1 MGLREEGDPAPMD
14 YDPHDPGFL
23 DDLEEPEGHQ
33 ERKGKPTRDTARPI
47 TPPSS
52 PDSLTP
58 EQVAGMVIT
67 YDDMRRAL
75 GKLLKKRGMGQ
86 EEVDHLAMYL
96 LSFFGFSD
104 AIIDNILDTDDR
116 DVFYMLEEEGILS
129 TSREETYTIK
139 GKVWRIHYWILKKR
153 EILELAR
160 EALPEGAKAKE
171 RGEFAVY
178 DEVDPRVWA
187 REE

>member
-1 MGLREEGDPAPMD
+1 MDFDPN
-14 YDPHDPGFL
+14 DPDFL
-23 DDLEEPEGHQ
+23 DDLEEPEGRNV
-33 ERKGKPTRDTARPI
+33 RKAKPKGESARPI
-47 TPPSS
+47 SPPSS

-58 EQVAGMVIT
+58 EQVAGLVIT

-75 GKLLKKRGMGQ
+75 GKLLKKRGMGE

-116 DVFYMLEEEGILS
+116 DVFYMVEEEGILT
-129 TSREETYTIK
+129 TSNEESYTIK
-139 GKVWRIHYWILKKR
+139 GKIWRIHYWILKKR
-153 EILELAR
+153 EILDLAR
-160 EALPEGAKAKE
+160 EASADASKEKE

-187 REE
+187 RED